1 MIRPLT
7 TAIATA
13 SLCAL
18 ATLPLASCGGGDKPS
33 TTGTDHGHDHADGDH
48 DHDHDHAAPGAASTT
63 PGAAST
69 TPGAASTTPGSADT
83 THGDG
88 HSHGATTELGEQ
100 DAGGFKIK
108 ASRDGDVKAGTDAAI
123 DVWVNGGKA
132 GSSVRFWIGTED
144 AKGSVKA
151 KAEVEVDHW
160 HTHAEV
166 PDPLPAGSKLW
177 VEVEGDGGA
186 KTVVSFDLKL

>member
-1 MIRPLT
+1 MIRPLV
-7 TAIATA
+7 IATA
-13 SLCAL
+13 SFSTLAL
-18 ATLPLASCGGGDKPS
+18 LPLAACGGGSSAPS
-33 TTGTDHGHDHADGDH
+33 TPASDHGHDHAEGDH
-48 DHDHDHAAPGAASTT
+48 DHDHAHAAPN
-63 PGAAST
+63 
-69 TPGAASTTPGSADT
+69 
-83 THGDG
+83 DG
-88 HSHGATTELGEQ
+88 HEHGATTELGEQ
-100 DAGGFKIK
+100 EAGAFRIK

-132 GSSVRFWIGTED
+132 GNSVRFWIGTED
-144 AKGSVKA
+144 AKGSIKA

-186 KTVVSFDLKL
+186 KTVVGFDLKM